1 MRRAVPA
8 IAESAADLKQH
19 LQRERD
25 GRKKPRRQM
34 LYLLASAQA
43 RTRQE
48 AATLLGVSR
57 NTLGRWLALY
67 QTGGMAALLTVYV
80 PPGKRPSLAPEVLLS
95 IEQRLQ
101 QPTGFSSYEELR
113 QWVEQTHQVRVKSQ
127 NALHARPQALQ
138 GQAQGSATKPHTQRL
153 RRVPNSRPAVLS
165 TCAQPSHLT
174 PRAQVTCSA
183 KTKVAVA
190 C

>member
-8 IAESAADLKQH
+8 IAESAADLKQQ

-25 GRKKPRRQM
+25 GRKKPRLQM
-34 LYLLASAQA
+34 LCLLASEQA

-67 QTGGMAALLTVYV
+67 ETGGMAALLTVYV

-127 NALHARPQALQ
+127 NALHARAQALQ
-138 GQAQGSATKPHTQRL
+138 GQAQGSTAKPHKKSLRRSPTSR
-153 RRVPNSRPAVLS
+153 RRVPL
-165 TCAQPSHLT
+165 TCARLSRLTIRGPS
-174 PRAQVTCSA
+174 RCSV
-183 KTKVAVA
+183 KTKAAVG